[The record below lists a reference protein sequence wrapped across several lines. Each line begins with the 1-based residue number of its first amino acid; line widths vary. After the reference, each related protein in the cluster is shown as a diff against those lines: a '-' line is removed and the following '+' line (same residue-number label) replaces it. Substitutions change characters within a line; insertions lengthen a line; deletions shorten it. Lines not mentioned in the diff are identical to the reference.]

1 MTRKTPNIDMENT
14 FDLKKYLTENIL
26 VQELAVERA
35 VLQKYFYEFLKQF
48 ENELGD
54 NSSEMDNTL
63 AQELQSHL
71 KKYNTVEN
79 MADLP
84 NIIRSDAD
92 EFDNLFGI
100 MSEYYNFGMEPKEVT
115 NKFITFLDNKTK

>member
-1 MTRKTPNIDMENT
+1 MEN

-71 KKYNTVEN
+71 EKYNTVEN

-92 EFDNLFGI
+92 EFDNLFDV

-115 NKFITFLDNKTK
+115 NKFIIFLDNKTK